1 MMGNEKIDRVKS
13 SKCVGVYIDETLSW
27 NHHTDY
33 LSKKISRA
41 IGGLKQVRRFV
52 PTHTLITIYKALIQL
67 LFDYCDVVWS
77 GLNEGL
83 ANRLQKLQNRAA
95 RIITQS
101 SYEIRSAAILE
112 RLGWDNLAMRRFE
125 HKVTMMYKVLN
136 NNAPAYL
143 QEQFKKLKDSIPYN
157 LRNADVNLALP
168 KPNSEYLKKSF
179 GYSGAVAWNSLPRNL
194 QNSKTLNE
202 FRQNLNSYRLHQG
215 SY

>member
-1 MMGNEKIDRVKS
+1 M
-13 SKCVGVYIDETLSW
+13 
-27 NHHTDY
+27 
-33 LSKKISRA
+33 
-41 IGGLKQVRRFV
+41 
-52 PTHTLITIYKALIQL
+52 
-67 LFDYCDVVWS
+67 
-77 GLNEGL
+77 
-83 ANRLQKLQNRAA
+83 
-95 RIITQS
+95 TQS

-143 QEQFKKLKDSIPYN
+143 QEQFKKLKDSVPYN

-168 KPNSEYLKKSF
+168 KPNSEYLKKRF
-179 GYSGAVAWNSLPRNL
+179 GYSGAVAWNSLPRKL

>member
-1 MMGNEKIDRVKS
+1 MCK
-13 SKCVGVYIDETLSW
+13 GVYIDETLSW

-52 PTHTLITIYKALIQL
+52 PTHTLITIYKALIQP

-112 RLGWDNLAMRRFE
+112 SLGWDNLAMRRFE
-125 HKVTMMYKVLN
+125 HKISMMYKVLN

-143 QEQFKKLKDSIPYN
+143 QEQLKKLKDSVPYN

-168 KPNSEYLKKSF
+168 KPNSEHLKKSF
-179 GYSGAVAWNSLPRNL
+179 GYSGAVA
-194 QNSKTLNE
+194 
-202 FRQNLNSYRLHQG
+202 
-215 SY
+215 

>member
-1 MMGNEKIDRVKS
+1 
-13 SKCVGVYIDETLSW
+13 
-27 NHHTDY
+27 
-33 LSKKISRA
+33 
-41 IGGLKQVRRFV
+41 
-52 PTHTLITIYKALIQL
+52 
-67 LFDYCDVVWS
+67 
-77 GLNEGL
+77 
-83 ANRLQKLQNRAA
+83 
-95 RIITQS
+95 
-101 SYEIRSAAILE
+101 
-112 RLGWDNLAMRRFE
+112 MRRFE

-143 QEQFKKLKDSIPYN
+143 QEQFKKLKDLVPYK

-179 GYSGAVAWNSLPRNL
+179 GCSGAVAWNSLPRNL

>member
-1 MMGNEKIDRVKS
+1 MRKIDRVKS
-13 SKCVGVYIDETLSW
+13 SKRVGVYIDETLSW

-33 LSKKISRA
+33 IFKKISRA

-52 PTHTLITIYKALIQL
+52 PTHTLITIYKALIQP
-67 LFDYCDVVWS
+67 LFDYRD
-77 GLNEGL
+77 
-83 ANRLQKLQNRAA
+83 
-95 RIITQS
+95 
-101 SYEIRSAAILE
+101 
-112 RLGWDNLAMRRFE
+112 
-125 HKVTMMYKVLN
+125 

-143 QEQFKKLKDSIPYN
+143 QGQFKKLKDSVPYN